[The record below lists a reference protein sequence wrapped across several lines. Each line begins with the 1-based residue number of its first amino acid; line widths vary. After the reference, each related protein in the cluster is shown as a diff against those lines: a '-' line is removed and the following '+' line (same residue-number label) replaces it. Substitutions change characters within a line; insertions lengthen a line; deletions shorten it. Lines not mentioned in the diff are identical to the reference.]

1 MRDKRMLVLL
11 IGGFL
16 ASGATALAQFE
27 GTADLKITTNT
38 GKGETLPATG
48 RLYVTRNAYRM
59 EWQMDLSRARKDK
72 TASPEA
78 PQRIQTTL
86 FGTIAEPDKI
96 TMLDD
101 AHRTY
106 SVWDLKKTRGEAA
119 EAPRPAYTVKKLG
132 SDSVAGLPCQKA
144 ELTSSS
150 GTVIEVCVAKDFIV
164 SSDWLATLSRRQR
177 DSAGW
182 LGALRDNGLVGFPV
196 RYAMRARGATEPFMT
211 MVVTKIDREPVSASL
226 FEVPAGY
233 KQTEF
238 AIGGLSPEQQKAV
251 SDARTRMREALDRMT
266 PEQRKA
272 YEDAMKRYARPTPA
286 PTPAP

>member
-1 MRDKRMLVLL
+1 MKGRRILVLL
-11 IGGFL
+11 LGGFL
-16 ASGATALAQFE
+16 ASGSTALAQFE
-27 GTADLKITTNT
+27 GTADLKITTST
-38 GKGETLPATG
+38 GKGESLPATG
-48 RLYVTRNAYRM
+48 RIYVTKTAYRM
-59 EWQMDLSRARKDK
+59 EWQMELSRARRDK
-72 TASPEA
+72 AASAEA

-86 FGTIAEPDKI
+86 IGTTAEPDTL

-106 SVWDLKKTRGEAA
+106 SVWDLKKMRGEAA
-119 EAPRPAYTVKKLG
+119 EPSRPTYAVKKLG
-132 SDSVAGLPCQKA
+132 SDTVAGLPCQKA

-164 SSDWLATLSRRQR
+164 SSDWLATLSRRQK
-177 DSAGW
+177 DSTGW
-182 LGALRDNGLVGFPV
+182 LGALRDNGLLGFPV
-196 RYAMRARGATEPFMT
+196 RYAMRARGAAAPFMT
-211 MVVTKIDREPVSASL
+211 MVVTKIERGPVAASL

-238 AIGGLSPEQQKAV
+238 ALGGLSPEQQKAV

-272 YEDAMKRYARPTPA
+272 YEDAMKRYARPTPS
-286 PTPAP
+286 PTPVP

>member
-1 MRDKRMLVLL
+1 MLVLL

-78 PQRIQTTL
+78 PQRIQVTL

-119 EAPRPAYTVKKLG
+119 EAPRPDVHGEEARQRQRG
-132 SDSVAGLPCQKA
+132 RPSLP
-144 ELTSSS
+144 EGPSSTSSS

-164 SSDWLATLSRRQR
+164 SSDWLSTLGRRQR
-177 DSAGW
+177 DTAAGSRRC
-182 LGALRDNGLVGFPV
+182 ATTASPAFPV
-196 RYAMRARGATEPFMT
+196 RYAMRARGATQPFVT
-211 MVVTKIDREPVSASL
+211 MA
-226 FEVPAGY
+226 
-233 KQTEF
+233 
-238 AIGGLSPEQQKAV
+238 
-251 SDARTRMREALDRMT
+251 
-266 PEQRKA
+266 
-272 YEDAMKRYARPTPA
+272 
-286 PTPAP
+286 